1 MTEQKES
8 SEVSMAKRQP
18 EDKNRADKIRGYRQ
32 KSRKNMPQKPFVS
45 SATRKQTK
53 RSVPVTRRTKPH
65 PPMVKRQGR
74 KVNVPLRTSGAELQ
88 LPAFP
93 QLQFG
98 WRFISG
104 AIFFLSLA
112 VVFSFSSLNT
122 FEVSSI
128 NLTGSE
134 RLGADAILSRVDM
147 AGKAIISI
155 DPEVIKGEI
164 VEYFPSFETVKV
176 TAGLP
181 ASVNIQVTER
191 DPIILWQNDNSL
203 WIDDEGVTFPVR
215 GEAETLL
222 TVVAKGYPPELVLE
236 EESDPSQSED
246 ETPIFQEH
254 QYPRTSQE
262 FVQGILALS
271 EFLPEEAVLQFD
283 PQFGLGWQDPRGW
296 LVYFGSDISEIEM
309 KLAEYEVIINTLQ
322 EKNLNPALISL
333 EFLHSP
339 FYRMEP

>member
-1 MTEQKES
+1 
-8 SEVSMAKRQP
+8 MAKRQSN
-18 EDKNRADKIRGYRQ
+18 ENKQAEKIRSYRQ
-32 KSRKNMPQKPFVS
+32 QSRKNMPQKPFVS

-53 RSVPVTRRTKPH
+53 RSVPVTRRTKPY
-65 PPMVKRQGR
+65 PPMVKRQGH

-98 WRFISG
+98 SRFISG

-128 NLTGSE
+128 NLHGSQ
-134 RLGADAILSRVDM
+134 RLGAEAILSRVDM
-147 AGKAIISI
+147 IGKTIISI
-155 DPEVIKGEI
+155 DPGEVKKDIIES
-164 VEYFPSFETVKV
+164 FPSLKSVKV
-176 TAGLP
+176 SAGLP

-191 DPIILWQNDNSL
+191 DPIILWQNENPL
-203 WIDDEGVTFPVR
+203 WIDEEGVTFPVR
-215 GEAETLL
+215 GEAQTLL
-222 TVVAKGYPPELVLE
+222 TVVAKGSPPEIEAEEDSESTQSEEELSIFQKQQYPP
-236 EESDPSQSED
+236 
-246 ETPIFQEH
+246 
-254 QYPRTSQE
+254 TSQE

-271 EFLPEEAVLQFD
+271 DYLPEEAVLQFD

-296 LVYFGSDISEIEM
+296 LVYFGNDISEIEM
-309 KLAEYEVIINTLQ
+309 KLAEYEVIIKNLQ

>member
-1 MTEQKES
+1 
-8 SEVSMAKRQP
+8 MAKRQP
-18 EDKNRADKIRGYRQ
+18 VEKNKADKIRGYRQ
-32 KSRKNMPQKPFVS
+32 ESRKNMPQKPFVS

-53 RSVPVTRRTKPH
+53 RKVPVTRRTNPH

-93 QLQFG
+93 QLQIG

-122 FEVSSI
+122 FEISSI
-128 NLTGSE
+128 NLNGSQ
-134 RLGADAILSRVDM
+134 RLGAEAILSRVDM
-147 AGKAIISI
+147 IGKTIISI
-155 DPEVIKGEI
+155 DPGEI
-164 VEYFPSFETVKV
+164 KENIVQSFPSLDSVKV
-176 TAGLP
+176 SAGLP

-191 DPIILWQNDNSL
+191 DPIILWQNENPL
-203 WIDDEGVTFPVR
+203 WIDEEGVTFPVR
-215 GEAETLL
+215 GEAQTLL
-222 TVVAKGYPPELVLE
+222 TVVAKGIPPEIEAEEAPESTQSE
-236 EESDPSQSED
+236 EELSF
-246 ETPIFQEH
+246 FQEQ
-254 QYPRTSQE
+254 QYPRTTQE

-271 EFLPEEAVLQFD
+271 KYLPEEAVLQFD
-283 PQFGLGWQDPRGW
+283 PQFGLGWHDPRGW

-309 KLAEYEVIINTLQ
+309 KLAEYEVIITTLQ

>member
-1 MTEQKES
+1 
-8 SEVSMAKRQP
+8 MAKRQSH
-18 EDKNRADKIRGYRQ
+18 EKERAKRVRGYRQ
-32 KSRKNMPQKPFVS
+32 ESRKNTTHTPFVG

-53 RSVPVTRRTKPH
+53 RKVPVTRRTTQI

-93 QLQFG
+93 QLQLG

-122 FEVSSI
+122 FEVSAI
-128 NLTGSE
+128 NLQGSQ
-134 RLGADAILSRVDM
+134 RLSSEAILSQIDM

-155 DPEVIKGEI
+155 KPGEI
-164 VEYFPSFETVKV
+164 EEEIGENFPSLDMIKV
-176 TAGLP
+176 SAGLP
-181 ASVNIQVTER
+181 ASVNIQVSER
-191 DPIILWQNDNSL
+191 VPIILWQNDESSL
-203 WIDDEGVTFPVR
+203 WIDSEGITFPIR

-222 TVVAKGYPPELVLE
+222 TVAANGNPPEIEVVGETETTQNE
-236 EESDPSQSED
+236 ENLS
-246 ETPIFQEH
+246 ILQE
-254 QYPRTSQE
+254 QRYPRTSSE
-262 FVQGILALS
+262 FVEGMLS
-271 EFLPEEAVLQFD
+271 LSDYLPEEAVLQYD

-309 KLAEYEVIINTLQ
+309 KLAEYEVIITTLQ
-322 EKNLNPALISL
+322 EQNLNPALISL

>member
-1 MTEQKES
+1 
-8 SEVSMAKRQP
+8 MAKRRSD
-18 EDKNRADKIRGYRQ
+18 DKKRTEKIRGYQQQ
-32 KSRKNMPQKPFVS
+32 KQKRVTQTPFAG
-45 SATRKQTK
+45 SATRKQSK
-53 RSVPVTRRTKPH
+53 RKVPVTHRTKPY

-74 KVNVPLRTSGAELQ
+74 KVNVPLRTSGAEMQ

-93 QLQFG
+93 QLQLG

-122 FEVSSI
+122 FEVSAI
-128 NLTGSE
+128 KLEGSQ
-134 RLGADAILSRVDM
+134 RLGTEAILSQIDM
-147 AGKAIISI
+147 VGKTIISI
-155 DPEVIKGEI
+155 QPEEIEEEIGEN
-164 VEYFPSFETVKV
+164 FPSLETIKV
-176 TAGLP
+176 SAGLP
-181 ASVNIQVTER
+181 ASVNIQVSER
-191 DPIILWQNDNSL
+191 DPIILWQTDESPL
-203 WIDDEGVTFPVR
+203 WIDGEGVTFPVR

-222 TVVAKGYPPELVLE
+222 TIAAKGNPPEIVTV
-236 EESDPSQSED
+236 EESDDTQEEEPSLLL
-246 ETPIFQEH
+246 QE
-254 QYPRTSQE
+254 QRYPRTSAE
-262 FVQGILALS
+262 FVEGMLALS
-271 EFLPEEAVLQFD
+271 SYLPEEAVLQYD

-322 EKNLNPALISL
+322 EQNLNPALISL

>member
-1 MTEQKES
+1 
-8 SEVSMAKRQP
+8 MAKRQSD
-18 EDKNRADKIRGYRQ
+18 EKKTAEKMRGYQQQ
-32 KSRKNMPQKPFVS
+32 KGAPFVAN
-45 SATRKQTK
+45 ATRKQTK
-53 RSVPVTRRTKPH
+53 RKVPVTRRAKPY

-93 QLQFG
+93 QLKLG

-122 FEVSSI
+122 FEVTAI
-128 NLTGSE
+128 NLEGAQ
-134 RLGADAILSRVDM
+134 RLSTEAILSQIDM
-147 AGKAIISI
+147 VGKAIISI
-155 DPEVIKGEI
+155 KPAEIEEKIGEA
-164 VEYFPSFETVKV
+164 FPSIETINVSS
-176 TAGLP
+176 GLP
-181 ASVNIQVTER
+181 ASVNIQVSER
-191 DPIILWQNDNSL
+191 TPIILWQTDETSL
-203 WIDDEGVTFPVR
+203 WIDAEGVTFPVR

-222 TVVAKGYPPELVLE
+222 TIAAKGNPPEIASDDETDTTQE
-236 EESDPSQSED
+236 EEPSAIIL
-246 ETPIFQEH
+246 TPR
-254 QYPRTSQE
+254 YPRTSAE
-262 FVQGILALS
+262 FVEGMLALS
-271 EFLPEEAVLQFD
+271 NYLPEEAVLQYD

-296 LVYFGSDISEIEM
+296 SVYFGSDISEIEM
-309 KLAEYEVIINTLQ
+309 KLAEYEVIITTLQ

>member
-1 MTEQKES
+1 
-8 SEVSMAKRQP
+8 MAKRQSN
-18 EDKNRADKIRGYRQ
+18 ENKQAEKIRSYRQ
-32 KSRKNMPQKPFVS
+32 QSRKNMPQKPFVS

-53 RSVPVTRRTKPH
+53 RSVPVTRRTKPY
-65 PPMVKRQGR
+65 PPMVKRQGH

-98 WRFISG
+98 SRFISG

-128 NLTGSE
+128 KLHGSQ
-134 RLGADAILSRVDM
+134 RLGAEAILSRVDM
-147 AGKAIISI
+147 IGKTIISI
-155 DPEVIKGEI
+155 DPGEVKKDIIES
-164 VEYFPSFETVKV
+164 FPSLKSVKV
-176 TAGLP
+176 SAGLP

-191 DPIILWQNDNSL
+191 DPIILWQNENPL
-203 WIDDEGVTFPVR
+203 WIDEEGVTFPVR
-215 GEAETLL
+215 GEAQTLL
-222 TVVAKGYPPELVLE
+222 TVVAKGSPPEIEAEEDSESTQSEEELSIFQKQQYPP
-236 EESDPSQSED
+236 
-246 ETPIFQEH
+246 
-254 QYPRTSQE
+254 TSQE

-271 EFLPEEAVLQFD
+271 DYLPEEAVLQFD

-296 LVYFGSDISEIEM
+296 LVYFGNDISEIEM
-309 KLAEYEVIINTLQ
+309 KLAEYEVIIKNLQ